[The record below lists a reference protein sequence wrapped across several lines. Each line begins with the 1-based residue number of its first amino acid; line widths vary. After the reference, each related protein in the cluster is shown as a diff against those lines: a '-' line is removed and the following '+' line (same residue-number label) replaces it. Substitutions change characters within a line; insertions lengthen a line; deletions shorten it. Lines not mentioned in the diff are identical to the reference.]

1 MMNLQN
7 DQSPATQETVDWNSV
22 SRTRCDTLGAVKAP
36 GSSSARS
43 DARGAVE
50 ALGSLW
56 LSGWEKPYSDEAE
69 AVYSCVFVESGYEA
83 LTAQVIEYCGFGQTL
98 ALERILP
105 YRRNDGTW
113 FDKKRPLLP
122 GYIFIRGEAVNYR
135 LRRVNHVIRLL
146 QYADGKCALR
156 GSDRV
161 FAERAFQTGGVIPKL
176 LAHREGDFI
185 RVDDP
190 LLDQLNGKV
199 RSVNKRN
206 RLAEIDLDLVGTQNR
221 VWLGLE
227 IIN

>member
-1 MMNLQN
+1 MMNLQDYPLPVLSGFTDRESLAWKENN
-7 DQSPATQETVDWNSV
+7 DRGAAELLGPFWQSGAEDPRTDEETVY
-22 SRTRCDTLGAVKAP
+22 C
-36 GSSSARS
+36 
-43 DARGAVE
+43 
-50 ALGSLW
+50 
-56 LSGWEKPYSDEAE
+56 
-69 AVYSCVFVESGYEA
+69 CVFVESGYEA
-83 LTAQVIEYCGFGQTL
+83 LAARTVEYCGFGQTL

-105 YRRNDGTW
+105 YRRKDGTW
-113 FDKKRPLLP
+113 VDRKRPLLP

-176 LAHREGDFI
+176 QAHREGDFI

-199 RSVNKRN
+199 LRVNKRN
-206 RLAEIDLDLVGTQNR
+206 RIAEIDLDLVGTQNR
-221 VWLGLE
+221 VWLGLD
-227 IIN
+227 II